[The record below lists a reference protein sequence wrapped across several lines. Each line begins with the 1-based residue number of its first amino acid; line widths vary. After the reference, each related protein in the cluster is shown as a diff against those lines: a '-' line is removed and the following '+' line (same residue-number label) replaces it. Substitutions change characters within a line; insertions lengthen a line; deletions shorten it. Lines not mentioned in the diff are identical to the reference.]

1 MSIKTFSYF
10 DKLERKSGYI
20 SPSGNGYIDEYQIQV
35 NKETGEEEL
44 IKVGKRN
51 VYEEIQAYKDSAD
64 ITNIISRFVNGE
76 TELLHQVNGVYGD
89 FTNAPTSYADYFAKV
104 KEAEKIFNDL
114 PDEIKSKFDYDAEKF
129 FLEFGTDSFA
139 DKVSDPQVVKDSEVI
154 REEFDNAE

>member
-10 DKLERKSGYI
+10 DKLERKSGYV
-20 SPSGNGYIDEYQIQV
+20 SPTGNGYIDEYQLQI

-44 IKVGKRN
+44 IKIGKRN
-51 VYEEIQAYKDSAD
+51 MYEEIQSFKESAD
-64 ITNIISRFVNGE
+64 IKNIIARFVNGE
-76 TELLHQVNGVYGD
+76 TDLLHSVEGVYGD

-129 FLEFGTDSFA
+129 FLEFGTDSFV
-139 DKVSDPQVVKDSEVI
+139 DKVSDPEIIKESENI
-154 REEFDNAE
+154 REEYDNAE

>member
-20 SPSGNGYIDEYQIQV
+20 SPSGDGFIDEYQLKI

-44 IKVGKRN
+44 VKVGKRN
-51 VYEEIQAYKDSAD
+51 VFEEIQSFKESAD
-64 ITNIISRFVNGE
+64 ITNIINRFVNGD
-76 TELLHQVNGVYGD
+76 TDVIHQVNGVYGD
-89 FTNAPTSYADYFAKV
+89 FTNAPTSYADYFSKV

-129 FLEFGTDSFA
+129 FLEFGTDTFN
-139 DKVSDPQVVKDSEVI
+139 DKVSDPNVVKETEVI

>member
-1 MSIKTFSYF
+1 MPIKTFSYF

-20 SPSGNGYIDEYQIQV
+20 SPTGDGYIDEYQLRI

-44 IKVGKRN
+44 IKIGKRN
-51 VYEEIQAYKDSAD
+51 IYEEIQSFKESAD
-64 ITNIISRFVNGE
+64 ITNIISRFMNGE
-76 TELLHQVNGVYGD
+76 SDLLHQVNGVYGD
-89 FTNAPTSYADYFAKV
+89 FTSAPTSYADYFAKV

-129 FLEFGTDSFA
+129 FLEFGTDSFT
-139 DKVSDPQVVKDSEVI
+139 DKVSDPEVIKDSEVI